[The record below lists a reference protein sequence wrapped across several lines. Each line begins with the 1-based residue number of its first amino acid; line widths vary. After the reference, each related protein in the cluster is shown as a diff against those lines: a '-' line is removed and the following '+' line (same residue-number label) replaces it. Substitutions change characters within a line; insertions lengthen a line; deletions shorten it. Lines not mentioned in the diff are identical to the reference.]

1 MQQEGGGNQALA
13 WPSRRY
19 ERQENAL
26 IAELAN
32 GEWLPAVYKGLKD
45 RISAFKST
53 GFEEREG
60 MQCQRRIQRGS
71 EGRAV

>member
-1 MQQEGGGNQALA
+1 MRMQQDGGNQALA
-13 WPSRRY
+13 WPSKRY

-32 GEWLPAVYKGLKD
+32 GEWVPAVYKRLKD
-45 RISAFKST
+45 GISTFKST

-60 MQCQRRIQRGS
+60 M
-71 EGRAV
+71 EAV